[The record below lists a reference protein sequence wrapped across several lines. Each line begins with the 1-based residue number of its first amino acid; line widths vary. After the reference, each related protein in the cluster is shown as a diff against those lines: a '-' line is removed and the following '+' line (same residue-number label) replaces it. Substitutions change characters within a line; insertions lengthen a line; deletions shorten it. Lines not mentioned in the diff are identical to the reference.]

1 MRDSKGRRKTWFPS
15 LFCPVHERSCTYER
29 CKYDV
34 FKSIS
39 LLKRLCSV
47 QKERTNQGF
56 SSPFDSSAFPFRRL
70 RILLRKTL
78 PAIGLLLAY
87 GRVDVRLCDTAL
99 SRFCE
104 SKDGLQ
110 HTPLAPPEQGRR
122 RKRGAPKKIF
132 THSLWTM
139 LRKKRRPTAY
149 AVGRQNLRKVDFIE
163 F

>member
-1 MRDSKGRRKTWFPS
+1 MKRFILS
-15 LFCPVHERSCTYER
+15 FCTLHKRLYKLIGFHTPYLPILYVHEHSYAGQKR
-29 CKYDV
+29 KGNQV
-34 FKSIS
+34 F
-39 LLKRLCSV
+39 LLS
-47 QKERTNQGF
+47 
-56 SSPFDSSAFPFRRL
+56 FDSLIFPFRRL

-87 GRVDVRLCDTAL
+87 GRVDVRLCGTAL

-132 THSLWTM
+132 THSLLTM
-139 LRKKRRPTAY
+139 QGKKRRPTAY
-149 AVGRQNLRKVDFIE
+149 AVGR
-163 F
+163 